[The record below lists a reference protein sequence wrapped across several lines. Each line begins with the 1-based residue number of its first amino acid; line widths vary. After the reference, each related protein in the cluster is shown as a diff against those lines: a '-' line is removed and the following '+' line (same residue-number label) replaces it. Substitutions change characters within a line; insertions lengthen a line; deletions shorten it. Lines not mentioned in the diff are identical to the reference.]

1 MLISQNQITIPEDQ
15 NQSKFADLEL
25 FKMLLQPHF
34 LFNSL
39 NNLYALS
46 VKRSDLTASAI
57 AGLSELLE
65 KVVSSSRQEY
75 IPLSQEVD
83 LIRDYIKL
91 ERIWLGE
98 TTFLL
103 DFQVSGNIDHIMV
116 PPLLLY
122 TFVENC
128 FKHGIRKCTSDGWST
143 IKVEVRKDTLFFT
156 AKNQVPVWD
165 EEANTSVKQRS
176 GLGVIAAKEMLEKKC
191 CGKYELKN
199 SLNGNVYSVDLRI
212 AQQEKISA

>member
-1 MLISQNQITIPEDQ
+1 
-15 NQSKFADLEL
+15 
-25 FKMLLQPHF
+25 PHF

-46 VKRSDLTASAI
+46 IKRSDQTASAI

-75 IPLSQEVD
+75 IPLSQEVE
-83 LIRDYIKL
+83 LIKDYIKL

-98 TTFLL
+98 TTFLF

-128 FKHGIRKCTSDGWST
+128 FKHGIRKCSAEGWST
-143 IKVEVRKDTLFFT
+143 IKVEVKKDTLFFT

-165 EEANTSVKQRS
+165 EDTDTSKQRS
-176 GLGVIAAKEMLEKKC
+176 GLGVIAAMEMLEKKC

-199 SLNGNVYSVDLRI
+199 TLNGNVYSVDLRI
-212 AQQEKISA
+212 SQLNKISA

>member
-1 MLISQNQITIPEDQ
+1 MLVSQNQITIPEDQ
-15 NQSKFADLEL
+15 KTNKFADLEL

-46 VKRSDLTASAI
+46 VKQSDQTTSAI

-75 IPLSQEVD
+75 IPLSQEVE

-103 DFQVSGNIDHIMV
+103 DFQVSGDIDHIMV

-128 FKHGIRKCTSDGWST
+128 FKHGIRKCSVDAWTT
-143 IKVEVRKDTLFFT
+143 IKVEVKKNNLFFT
-156 AKNQVPVWD
+156 SKNLVPVWQ
-165 EEANTSVKQRS
+165 EGPETSENKHS
-176 GLGVIAAKEMLEKKC
+176 GLGVIAAREMLEQKC
-191 CGKYELKN
+191 CGNYELIN
-199 SLNGNVYSVDLRI
+199 TLNGNVYSVDLRI
-212 AQQEKISA
+212 DHLNKISA